1 MADAPTPFLSRQ
13 IAGGVTVGGLVQ
25 GIGAAVT
32 GYIAYRAST
41 GINGPTSSVR
51 NEGSITFPTDL
62 IAPESNRNYYMSF
75 RFSKYRRRS
84 IFERTAFTPTGASLI
99 LPIPN
104 NLTDTQ
110 AVSWGDS
117 DSSNNALVGAGIESA
132 LKGLNNNAGGIEGA
146 IGVASTMLAPAAAG
160 LALNQADKAASTT
173 GIPIDQ
179 VLQMAGVAQNPFLTL
194 LFKSPAFKTHTFSW
208 KLSPNNVPESEKLR
222 DIISMF
228 RRHMLPA
235 IAPSTGGTLLTY
247 PDIVEINLF
256 PNENFLYKF
265 KPCVVESMSVNF
277 APNAGPSFFKNS
289 NAPTE
294 IQLSVN
300 LKEIE
305 YWLQDDVDDFYSASN
320 LSRQI

>member
-1 MADAPTPFLSRQ
+1 MASAPTPFLSRL
-13 IAGGVTVGGLVQ
+13 IP
-25 GIGAAVT
+25 GIGTTVDTALQAAGVALT
-32 GYIAYRAST
+32 AAQLYRISSGMT
-41 GINGPTSSVR
+41 GPTSSVR

-62 IAPESNRNYYMSF
+62 IASESNRNYYMSF

-110 AVSWGDS
+110 AVSWADDGAS
-117 DSSNNALVGAGIESA
+117 PAVGAGIEGA
-132 LKGLNNNAGGIEGA
+132 LKGFGDGGGGLMGAIEATARAGVGATEGA
-146 IGVASTMLAPAAAG
+146 ALSAAKGV
-160 LALNQADKAASTT
+160 ADKAN
-173 GIPIDQ
+173 IPIDQ
-179 VLQMAGVAQNPFLTL
+179 VLQMAGVAINPFLTL
-194 LFKSPAFKTHTFSW
+194 LFKSPTFKTHTFSW
-208 KLSPNNVPESEKLR
+208 KLSPNNVQESERLR
-222 DIISMF
+222 NIISMF

-235 IAPSTGGTLLTY
+235 AAPSTGGTLLTY

-256 PNENFLYKF
+256 PNESFLYKF

-294 IQLSVN
+294 IQLSIN

>member
-1 MADAPTPFLSRQ
+1 MASAPTPFLSRL
-13 IAGGVTVGGLVQ
+13 IP
-25 GIGAAVT
+25 GIGITVDAASKTAGVVIT
-32 GYIAYRAST
+32 AAQLATVLSGAK
-41 GINGPTSSVR
+41 GPTSSVR
-51 NEGSITFPTDL
+51 NEGSITFPEDL

-84 IFERTAFTPTGASLI
+84 IFERTAFTSTGASLI

-110 AVSWGDS
+110 GVSWADDS
-117 DSSNNALVGAGIESA
+117 ASPAVGAGIEGA
-132 LKGLNNNAGGIEGA
+132 LKGFSDGGGGLMGALTGVARAGVEATEGA
-146 IGVASTMLAPAAAG
+146 ALSKARNVAESV
-160 LALNQADKAASTT
+160 NV
-173 GIPIDQ
+173 PIDQ
-179 VLQMAGVAQNPFLTL
+179 VLQMAGVAINPFLTL

-208 KLSPNNVPESEKLR
+208 KLSPNNAQESEKLKN
-222 DIISMF
+222 IISMF

-235 IAPSTGGTLLTY
+235 LAPSTGGTLLTY

-265 KPCVVESMSVNF
+265 KPCVVESMSINF

-305 YWLQDDVDDFYSASN
+305 YWLQDDVDDFYSPSN